1 MGRHRS
7 AMRYLVALVASLG
20 LAVAADEA
28 KIPGVEEM
36 ISARLKALPEPG
48 PVPIPKGIT
57 MAVTATDPKA
67 QKHVLDGIANLHGGW
82 DFEAYR
88 HFVAALQ
95 LDPECLMAHWG
106 VVVALIDP
114 EPDLVPVR
122 TAALKRMVELV
133 EQQAGTELERSYA
146 YAIGVFFNN
155 GPSACSDAF
164 RKVAEKFP
172 NDPQLKLM
180 QAAFGRGG
188 YDDTG
193 SPTPDQ
199 ERAETLLDEM
209 LAKDPDH
216 PLYLNAFLTIR
227 AEAPDLRGDLAR
239 ARRLCEVAPGYAP
252 FLHLLGHYELR
263 TGHIAQAI
271 EAFTQSGE
279 AYSQW
284 MKSSGV
290 SHTDCPGWV
299 KAECY
304 RAAALACK
312 GDYGSALAV
321 AKSVAAIKV
330 PPTEARR
337 EGAQLLLWEGRTLAT
352 RLLMRRSQPGDT
364 ALAIAALPRPEDQKE
379 YEKDK
384 RTHCAWFYQGL
395 AFLLESRKKVEEG
408 NLEEAQAIA
417 SALTLHGEKMAENRD
432 AAAAAGERSAW
443 IRAFK
448 GLEISASEL
457 RGAMAMAGPKDGIG
471 SAFNWYRAALD
482 RQTPPSMLMPPT
494 VLLPMEA
501 RLGEYYLAK
510 GDAKAAVD
518 ILVEGQGKHTNDIEI
533 LSRLQKAFVKAGHT
547 DQAKGIADEIEK
559 VKTE

>member
-1 MGRHRS
+1 
-7 AMRYLVALVASLG
+7 MRYLVALVASLG
-20 LAVAADEA
+20 LAVAADEKNA
-28 KIPGVEEM
+28 IPAVDAV
-36 ISARLKALPEPG
+36 ISARVKSLPEPMPI
-48 PVPIPKGIT
+48 PVPKGIT
-57 MAVTATDPKA
+57 MAITATDPKA

-88 HFVAALQ
+88 HFAAALR

-133 EQQAGTELERSYA
+133 EQEAGTELERSYA

-155 GPSACSDAF
+155 GPAACSDAF
-164 RKVAEKFP
+164 RKISEKFP

-216 PLYLNAFLTIR
+216 PLFLNAFLTIR

-279 AYSQW
+279 IYSQW

-290 SHTDCPGWV
+290 SHSDCPGWV

-304 RAAALACK
+304 RAAALAAK
-312 GDYGSALAV
+312 GDYNSALAV
-321 AKSVAAIKV
+321 AKTVAAIKV
-330 PPTEARR
+330 PPEDARR
-337 EGAQLLLWEGRTLAT
+337 EGAQLILWEGRTLAT

-364 ALAIAALPRPEDQKE
+364 ALALAALPKPEDQKI
-379 YEKDK
+379 YEKER

-395 AFLLESRKKVEEG
+395 AFLLESRKKLEEG
-408 NLEEAQAIA
+408 KMQEAQEIA
-417 SALTLHGEKMAENRD
+417 SAVTLHGEKMAENRD

-448 GLEISASEL
+448 ALEICASEL

-518 ILVEGQGKHTNDIEI
+518 ILVEAQGKHTNDIEI
-533 LSRLQKAFVKAGHT
+533 LTRLQKALVKAGHP
-547 DQAKGIADEIEK
+547 DQAKGIAEEIEK